1 MRKITADR
9 IRQIQVCFV
18 LAVICFLLAE
28 LVHQLLAQAA

>member
-1 MRKITADR
+1 MRKITADQ

-28 LVHQLLAQAA
+28 LVHQQLLPR